1 LASLL
6 SYPVDLFLDRQ
17 LIEAREG
24 QAKEQTDPAVE
35 NHKGVAVG
43 LLDCFARAI
52 HGGGIRNSP
61 MRGHGL
67 ARPDGTYFVGGL
79 VTHGE
84 DEIQLRRSGFCEL
97 IPILAAQAIHGQ
109 ARDSKLIE
117 CLWPHEPRGM
127 ATRTV
132 GFEAGRSFLIE
143 NRLSH
148 D

>member
-1 LASLL
+1 M
-6 SYPVDLFLDRQ
+6 SYPVNLFLDRQ

-24 QAKEQTDPAVE
+24 QTKEQTDPAVE
-35 NHKGVAVG
+35 NHEGVAEG
-43 LLDCFARAI
+43 LFDCFPRAI
-52 HGGGIRNSP
+52 HSGGVGNAP

-67 ARPDGTYFVGGL
+67 ARPDGTYFVGRL

-84 DEIQLRRSGFCEL
+84 DEIQLRRPGFCEL
-97 IPILAAQAIHGQ
+97 ILILAAQAIHRQ